1 MFMPMMVNAD
11 TVEIDGI
18 YYNLV
23 SADKIAEVTKN
34 PSYYHGDIIIPE
46 KVTYQG
52 VDYDVTSIGSKAFDG
67 NEITSIVIPN
77 SVIAIGEFAF
87 RGCHLLSTINI
98 PNGVTTINE
107 AVFSNCWNI
116 TSITIPNSVT

>member
-1 MFMPMMVNAD
+1 MKRIKLLVLILAMFMPMMVNAD

-67 NEITSIVIPN
+67 NDIFYQLLIFQMVLQQLMRRC
-77 SVIAIGEFAF
+77 SVIVGI
-87 RGCHLLSTINI
+87 
-98 PNGVTTINE
+98 
-107 AVFSNCWNI
+107 
-116 TSITIPNSVT
+116 